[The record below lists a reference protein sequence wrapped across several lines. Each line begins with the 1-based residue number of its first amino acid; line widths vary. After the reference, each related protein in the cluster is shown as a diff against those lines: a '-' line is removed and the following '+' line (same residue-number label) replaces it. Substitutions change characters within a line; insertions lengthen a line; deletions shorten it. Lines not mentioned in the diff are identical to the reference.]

1 MKPLKRAV
9 INSVLFI
16 IVYVGVTFVLNHYV
30 DIEQFVIISII
41 YFVLNYIVYSILE
54 KVSKD

>member
-30 DIEQFVIISII
+30 NIEQFVIISII